1 MPVYLHPRFLC
12 THGGWQENST
22 LPRTDA
28 HHVQHFGSVAS
39 AASSAGAGELTRGR
53 DGWRASQKEGTA
65 CNGSFSVPITN
76 NERAHVPL
84 HPQRTTPNNARKKTR
99 AADADAPPR
108 KISPGPRSPEYVL
121 RNRERARRILGR
133 EGAERRGEEVIDRG
147 MHSRCVLT
155 PDRGGIQW
163 PRK

>member
-1 MPVYLHPRFLC
+1 M
-12 THGGWQENST
+12 
-22 LPRTDA
+22 
-28 HHVQHFGSVAS
+28 
-39 AASSAGAGELTRGR
+39 
-53 DGWRASQKEGTA
+53 EGFPERRNG
-65 CNGSFSVPITN
+65 NGSFSVPITN

-147 MHSRCVLT
+147 MHT
-155 PDRGGIQW
+155 TGGKFLGVQRFVPKI
-163 PRK
+163 PEVFKDHCI